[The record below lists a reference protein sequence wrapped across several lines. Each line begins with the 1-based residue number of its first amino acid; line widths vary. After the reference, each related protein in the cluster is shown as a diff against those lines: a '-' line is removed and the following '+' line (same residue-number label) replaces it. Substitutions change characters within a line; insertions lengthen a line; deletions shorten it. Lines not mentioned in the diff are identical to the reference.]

1 MAGRL
6 EPKRRRLRR
15 SSSESPASWLQREA
29 AEQPGVLVDAPARA
43 QAAGVGAPQLL
54 GEPPALRALGFDS
67 GSDSDDNLAALAAE
81 DPRLAARVALGALQ
95 ILKN

>member
-29 AEQPGVLVDAPARA
+29 AEQPGVDAPARA